1 MLQSTKQMCSVRIDG
16 IKIKCS
22 LDLITLLEKY
32 EPYNLQI
39 ELFNN
44 MDTVP

>member
-1 MLQSTKQMCSVRIDG
+1 MCSGRIDG

-22 LDLITLLEKY
+22 LNLITLLENY